1 MNISKTGLLLILILV
16 CALTARPESDLS
28 DVLVESVSVLIDDQ
42 PGGENIEKL
51 ISVQP
56 GEFFS
61 LKKINY
67 SIKQIYK
74 TGLFSDVRVIK
85 EGGERVRLTFRL
97 TSRPFSRKVN
107 ITGLESIPRRRL
119 VNKIYSVRGGEPFSE
134 ERLQRAAGELRR
146 ALDEEGIFEADIQAY
161 AEKVPGTTQVDAFF
175 FIRSAKTYSVDRII
189 FSGTVLFPRER
200 LIRVMKTREGRQYV
214 PSDLRRD
221 VERLEGLYLA
231 EDYRRAEVRVMEQDF
246 DAEAG
251 AVSLTLEVI
260 PNERIVVHIDGAKV
274 PVNLIK
280 PIWEAEI
287 FEEWGLDEGEAKII
301 GYLRTKGYLFATVA
315 SSLERRENEIH
326 VIHRVAPGRKVGILD
341 IEFRGLNHFTE
352 DQLKEELLLGAKIP
366 LLSGIDGARL
376 FQLPAEMEF
385 LYKTRGFP
393 ETDVQLQFEWQGE
406 KKVKPI
412 YFITEGRQET
422 VAQITFAGATLFPPA
437 DLMSRISSTQDGPYY
452 QPTVQQ
458 DIEKLRIYY
467 RNQGVRGT
475 DIVAGIEMVEE
486 NRYAVNFQFQEGER
500 VIIQEIVISGQDITR
515 LGVITRELQVQEGE
529 LARYDAIRETKR
541 RLEGLGV
548 FSEVRIEEIQLSP
561 DTMNLFIQVSEG
573 DRHHVS
579 AGLGLETAGAPHSA
593 DVWNYD
599 VRLRGTG
606 EIIRQNLF
614 GTAAT
619 LSLVGQLSIQERR
632 VVTTWQQPYFFGIP
646 INTFLN
652 AWWEQ
657 EQRTSFR
664 YERVGVSLSGIR
676 TFRGQEFWTL
686 VPTLKFARTTILEL
700 EIEEDEI
707 DRQFLPYST
716 TSIGGSVLR
725 DRRDDPFNPSQ
736 GYFFSTALEWAYPL
750 FNTESDFLKLFS
762 KYQQFFPV
770 TNRIQLGF
778 TTRLGLGSGLMP
790 IPERFFA
797 GGSNSF
803 RGTRYDELGPQ
814 DPVFGN
820 PRGGK
825 ALFLLNFEL
834 VFPIYPSLENL
845 GAVLFYDA
853 GNVWAERSQFS
864 LNDLEHAVG
873 LGLRYRTP
881 LGPVRLEIGWN
892 LTAPPGESKT
902 LVFITIGNM
911 F

>member
-1 MNISKTGLLLILILV
+1 MNMPKAGLLLILLLV
-16 CALTARPESDLS
+16 CALAAGAENDLNNA
-28 DVLVESVSVLIDDQ
+28 LIGSVSVMIDDL
-42 PGGENIEKL
+42 PAGESIEKL
-51 ISVQP
+51 IAVQP

-61 LKKINY
+61 LKKINF

-74 TGLFSDVRVIK
+74 TGLFSDVRVVR
-85 EGGERVRLTFRL
+85 EGEERIRLTFLL
-97 TSRPFSRKVN
+97 TSRPFSRGFT
-107 ITGLESIPRRRL
+107 ITGMDSAPRSRL
-119 VNKIYSVRGGEPFSE
+119 TNKVYSVRTGEPYTE
-134 ERLQRAAGELRR
+134 ERLLRSVEELRE
-146 ALDEEGIFEADIQAY
+146 AMSDEGMFEADIHAY
-161 AEKVPGTTQVDAFF
+161 AEKVEGSTQVDVFF
-175 FIRSAKTYSVDRII
+175 DIRSAKTYSVSRIL
-189 FSGTVLFPRER
+189 FSGMLLFTRDQLLHKMGTKEGGAYAPSALREDVL
-200 LIRVMKTREGRQYV
+200 
-214 PSDLRRD
+214 
-221 VERLEGLYLA
+221 RLEEFYLS
-231 EDYRRAEVRVMEQDF
+231 EDYRRAEVRVLEPDF
-246 DAEAG
+246 DEENG
-251 AVSLTLEVI
+251 RVSLTVEVT
-260 PNERIVVHIDGAKV
+260 PNEKIVVHIDGASV
-274 PVNLIK
+274 PVDLIK
-280 PIWEAEI
+280 PIWEAQI

-301 GYLRTKGYLFATVA
+301 GYLRDRGHIFATVF
-315 SSLERRENEIH
+315 SSIERRENEIH
-326 VIHRVAPGRKVGILD
+326 VIHKVAPGRKVGVQD
-341 IEFRGLNHFTE
+341 IEFRGLEHFTE
-352 DQLKEELLLGAKIP
+352 DQLKRELLISGNIP
-366 LLSGIDGARL
+366 LLSKIPGSRL
-376 FQLPAEMEF
+376 FQLSGEMEF

-412 YFITEGRQET
+412 YIVSEGRQET
-422 VAQITFAGATLFPPA
+422 VAQVTFEGASLFPPA
-437 DLMSRISSTQDGPYY
+437 DLQSRIGSSQGGAYY
-452 QPTVQQ
+452 QPSVQL
-458 DIEKLRIYY
+458 DIEKLLIFY

-475 DIVAGIEMVEE
+475 EIVAAAEMVEE
-486 NRYAVNFQFQEGER
+486 DRFAVNFQVREGER
-500 VIIQEIVISGQDITR
+500 VIIQEIVISGHDITR
-515 LGVITRELQVQEGE
+515 LGVITRELQVREGE

-614 GTAAT
+614 GRAAT
-619 LSLVGQLSIQERR
+619 LSLVGQLSIREQR
-632 VVTTWQQPYFFGIP
+632 VVATWQQPYFFGIP

-664 YERVGVSLSGIR
+664 YERIGVSLSGIR
-676 TFRGQEFWTL
+676 TFKGQEYWTL

-725 DRRDDPFNPSQ
+725 DRRDDPFNPLK

-750 FNTESDFLKLFS
+750 FNTESNFLKLFS
-762 KYQQFFPV
+762 KYQRYFPV
-770 TNRIQLGF
+770 GNRIQFAF
-778 TTRLGLGSGLMP
+778 TSRLGLGSGHMP

-803 RGTRYDELGPQ
+803 RGTRYDELGPK

-820 PRGGK
+820 PVGGK

-834 VFPIYPSLENL
+834 VLPIFSQLENL
-845 GAVLFYDA
+845 GAVFFYDT
-853 GNVWAERSQFS
+853 GNVWTSPSQIS
-864 LNDLEHAVG
+864 LNDMEHALG

-881 LGPVRLEIGWN
+881 LGPVRFEFGWN
-892 LTAPPGESKT
+892 LDAAPGESKT

>member
-1 MNISKTGLLLILILV
+1 MNMAKTGLLLILMLV
-16 CALTARPESDLS
+16 CALTAGAENDLS
-28 DVLVESVSVLIDDQ
+28 NALVESVSVLIDDL
-42 PGGENIEKL
+42 PAGEGIEKL
-51 ISVQP
+51 IAVQP

-61 LKKINY
+61 LKKINF

-74 TGLFSDVRVIK
+74 TGLFSDIRVVR
-85 EGGERVRLTFRL
+85 EGGERIRLTFLL
-97 TSRPFSRKVN
+97 TSRPFSRGFT
-107 ITGLESIPRRRL
+107 ITGMDSAPRSRL
-119 VNKIYSVRGGEPFSE
+119 AKKVYGVRTGEPYTE
-134 ERLQRAAGELRR
+134 ERLRRSVEELRE
-146 ALDEEGIFEADIQAY
+146 ALSDEGMFEADIHAY
-161 AEKVPGTTQVDAFF
+161 AEKVEDSTQVDVIFD
-175 FIRSAKTYSVDRII
+175 IRSAKIYSVSRIQ
-189 FSGTVLFPRER
+189 FSGMLLFTRDR
-200 LIRVMKTREGRQYV
+200 LLRKMKTKEGGAYA
-214 PSDLRRD
+214 PSVLHED
-221 VERLEGLYLA
+221 VLRLEDFYLE
-231 EDYRRAEVRVMEQDF
+231 EDYRRAEVRVLEPDF
-246 DAEAG
+246 DEENGRVA
-251 AVSLTLEVI
+251 LTLEVI
-260 PNERIVVHIDGAKV
+260 PNERIVVHIDGASV
-274 PVNLIK
+274 PVDLIK
-280 PIWEAEI
+280 PIWEAQI

-301 GYLRTKGYLFATVA
+301 GYLRDRGHLFATV
-315 SSLERRENEIH
+315 SSSIERRENEIH
-326 VIHRVAPGRKVGILD
+326 VIHRVAPGRKVGIQD
-341 IEFRGLNHFTE
+341 IEFRGLEHFTE
-352 DQLKEELLLGAKIP
+352 DQLKRELLISGKIP
-366 LLSGIDGARL
+366 LLSKIPGSRL
-376 FQLPAEMEF
+376 FQLSGEMEF
-385 LYKTRGFP
+385 LYETRGFP

-412 YFITEGRQET
+412 YIVSEGRQET
-422 VAQITFAGATLFPPA
+422 VAQVTFEGASLFPPA
-437 DLMSRISSTQDGPYY
+437 DLQSRIGSMQGGAYY
-452 QPTVQQ
+452 QPNVQQ
-458 DIEKLRIYY
+458 DIEKLLIFY

-475 DIVAGIEMVEE
+475 EIVAAVERVEE
-486 NRYAVNFQFQEGER
+486 DRFAVNFQVREGER
-500 VIIQEIVISGQDITR
+500 VIIQEIVISGHDITR
-515 LGVITRELQVQEGE
+515 LGVITRELQVREGE

-541 RLEGLGV
+541 RIEGLGV

-561 DTMNLFIQVSEG
+561 DTMNLFIQLSEG

-614 GTAAT
+614 GRAAT
-619 LSLVGQLSIQERR
+619 LSLVGQLSIRERR
-632 VVTTWQQPYFFGIP
+632 VVATWQQPYFFGIP

-664 YERVGVSLSGIR
+664 YERIGVSLSGIR
-676 TFRGQEFWTL
+676 TFKGQEYWTL

-716 TSIGGSVLR
+716 TSIGSSVLR
-725 DRRDDPFNPSQ
+725 DRRNDPFNPVK

-762 KYQQFFPV
+762 KYQRFIPV
-770 TNRIQLGF
+770 SNRIQFSF
-778 TTRLGLGSGLMP
+778 TTRLGLGSGHMP

-803 RGTRYDELGPQ
+803 RGTRYDELGPK

-820 PRGGK
+820 PVGGK

-834 VFPIYPSLENL
+834 VLPIFSQLENL

-853 GNVWAERSQFS
+853 ANVWADTSKFS
-864 LNDLEHAVG
+864 LSDLESAVG

-881 LGPVRLEIGWN
+881 LGPIRLEFGWN
-892 LTAPPGESKT
+892 LGADPGESKT
-902 LVFITIGNM
+902 LIFITIGNM